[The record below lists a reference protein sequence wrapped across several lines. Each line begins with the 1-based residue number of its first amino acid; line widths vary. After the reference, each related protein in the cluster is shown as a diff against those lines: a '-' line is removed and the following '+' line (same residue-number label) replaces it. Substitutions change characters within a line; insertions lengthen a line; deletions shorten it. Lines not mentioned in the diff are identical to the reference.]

1 MRYVL
6 TEVPLWSWW
15 HFTPLSFF
23 FTSLGYAKLKVCP
36 CVMMRS
42 NPHVKYYRVVCEC
55 AYVLYEWVYACL
67 ILVLLWC
74 VFVCTSVSESSIY
87 WPYNSACSL
96 SSSSAVFTWPESQS
110 ASPGD
115 IVLFICT
122 NNASQGLPLWFVNG
136 VEHSPSDLPPGHW
149 VNSSGLVVQARQDLN
164 GARYKCEF
172 ILPEGNTKIRRV
184 TRPEDPEAV
193 LTVSQSGKPV
203 VIQCHWYLI
212 EHNLHIF
219 IGK

>member
-1 MRYVL
+1 ML
-6 TEVPLWSWW
+6 
-15 HFTPLSFF
+15 
-23 FTSLGYAKLKVCP
+23 
-36 CVMMRS
+36 
-42 NPHVKYYRVVCEC
+42 
-55 AYVLYEWVYACL
+55 YACVCGCL
-67 ILVLLWC
+67 IKIIMTLAITMMCALM
-74 VFVCTSVSESSIY
+74 FQYSSIS
-87 WPYNSACSL
+87 WPYNSAYLFSC
-96 SSSSAVFTWPESQS
+96 SSAVFTWPESQS

-203 VIQCHWYLI
+203 VI
-212 EHNLHIF
+212 
-219 IGK
+219 